1 MNFSEDLLRFDERA
15 VFALRALYRQFG
27 YSQYRMNRF
36 EEYELYAENKAF
48 LASGDIITFTARNGK
63 LMAMRPDVTL
73 SIVKNT
79 KDSATLQKLYYS
91 ENVYRP
97 MGPGL
102 EFKERMQTGLECLG
116 TLDTRSIGE
125 VVMLA
130 RRSLDVLGAGAPAQS
145 QIECGE
151 KRACLDISHT
161 GYIQGLLQ
169 NTGLTGTQKTEV
181 LRRICDKN
189 VHELGALCAEF
200 GIDSE
205 LRDKITALTALYGP
219 IGETLTQLR
228 ELSVNEET
236 DTALRELTELRDVLK
251 TLGADAGV
259 NLDFSVRGD
268 MRYYC
273 GVVFQGYIEGIPAK
287 VLSGGRYDKLLQKF
301 GKKSGAIG
309 FAVYLDLLE
318 RLDDKEGR
326 AQ

>member
-1 MNFSEDLLRFDERA
+1 MNFSNDLLKFDERA

-27 YSQYRMNRF
+27 YEQYRMNRF

-48 LASGDIITFTARNGK
+48 LASSDIITFTARNGK
-63 LMAMRPDVTL
+63 LMALRPDVTL

-79 KDSATLQKLYYS
+79 KDSAALQKLYYN

-116 TLDTRSIGE
+116 ELDTRSIGE

-130 RRSLDVLGAGAPAQS
+130 RRSLDALCAEAPAQS
-145 QIECGE
+145 QMAMGE
-151 KRACLDISHT
+151 KRTCLDISHT
-161 GYIQGLLQ
+161 GYMQGLLQ
-169 NTGLTGTQKTEV
+169 NADLTGAQKTEIMRCV
-181 LRRICDKN
+181 GEKN

-200 GIDSE
+200 GIE
-205 LRDKITALTALYGP
+205 PNLRDKIKALTTLYGP
-219 IGETLTQLR
+219 LGETLPQLR
-228 ELSVNEET
+228 ELSVNGET
-236 DTALRELTELRDVLK
+236 DTALRELAELNDVLK
-251 TLGADAGV
+251 TLDADAGV

-273 GVVFQGYIEGIPAK
+273 GVVFQGYIEGVPAK
-287 VLSGGRYDKLLQKF
+287 VLSGGRYDKLLRKF

-318 RLDDKEGR
+318 RLDEKE
-326 AQ
+326 AKEL

>member
-1 MNFSEDLLRFDERA
+1 MKFSDDLLRFDERA
-15 VFALRALYRQFG
+15 VFALRELYRQFG

-48 LASGDIITFTARNGK
+48 LDSGDIITFTARSGK
-63 LMAMRPDVTL
+63 LMALRPDVTL
-73 SIVKNT
+73 SIVKNA
-79 KDSATLQKLYYS
+79 KDSHELQKLCYN

-102 EFKERMQTGLECLG
+102 DFKERMQIGLECLG
-116 TLDTRSIGE
+116 ALDAQSIGE

-130 RRSLDVLGAGAPAQS
+130 RRSLDVLSAGAPAQP
-145 QIECGE
+145 QIERNE
-151 KRACLDISHT
+151 KKSCLDISHT

-169 NTGLTGTQKTEV
+169 STGLPGTQKTEI
-181 LRRICDKN
+181 LRRVSEKN
-189 VHELGALCAEF
+189 VHELGALCVEF
-200 GIDSE
+200 GVDAK
-205 LRDKITALTALYGP
+205 LREKITALTTLYGP
-219 IGETLTQLR
+219 IGETLPQLR

-236 DTALRELTELRDVLK
+236 DTAVRELAELNDVLK
-251 TLGADAGV
+251 TLDADDCV
-259 NLDFSVRGD
+259 NIDFSVRGD

-273 GVVFQGYIEGIPAK
+273 GVVFQGYIEGVPAK

-318 RLDDKEGR
+318 RLDEKEGR